1 MASRTAAGKGV
12 FSSRGSGAGDESK
25 GGVGCSS
32 SGDGDGSGGD
42 EACKGGRE
50 PWLAEREK
58 EISRS
63 RHSSTFRH
71 SA

>member
-1 MASRTAAGKGV
+1 MTAAGKGV
-12 FSSRGSGAGDESK
+12 FFSRGSGADGST
-25 GGVGCSS
+25 GGFGCNS
-32 SGDGDGSGGD
+32 SGDGDGSRGE

-50 PWLAEREK
+50 LGLAEREN
-58 EISRS
+58 ELSSR